1 MNVVLDPEGPRSNHG
16 WKEKQHVNTQ
26 EERAGPGPGPGL
38 YRCSEDGAHQVSG
51 MAALM
56 RSGQARVAQGRG
68 DAEEAGRNAR

>member
-1 MNVVLDPEGPRSNHG
+1 MNVVLDPEGPRSNHE

-26 EERAGPGPGPGL
+26 EERAGLGL

-68 DAEEAGRNAR
+68 DAEEAGRKAR